1 VLAVDTATAPRP
13 LPSSR
18 DPRRGS
24 PKEVWGGP
32 TIRA

>member
-1 VLAVDTATAPRP
+1 VDTATAPRP
-13 LPSSR
+13 LLSR
-18 DPRRGS
+18 CDLRWGA